1 MENYYEI
8 LGVSENVTQDELKK
22 VYRQLA
28 LEHHPDKGGD
38 EEKFKKISEAYD
50 TLGDESKRTQY
61 DNQRKNPFGNMGGM
75 GSMFE
80 EFFNGGFHQQR
91 KTNAPEKVINL
102 EIGAIE
108 SYLGVEKTIN
118 FDRKIKCE
126 PCNGKGGEKIRCHGC
141 NGAGF
146 HTITMG
152 SGFFQ
157 QVVRQPCNTCKGSGE
172 LYTKVCQTCKG
183 STTITKKD
191 SVKIKIPRGIG
202 DGQFMRL
209 QNHGD
214 YYINS
219 YGNLIIRLYV
229 IPEKNFEKR
238 ENDLVYHAYMNLEQ
252 IQMDSLDIPHPNGTI
267 SIKLPNEID
276 TTKPLRVKKRG
287 YKSTEEHS
295 NDYGDLII
303 SLHVKFTRT

>member
-1 MENYYEI
+1 
-8 LGVSENVTQDELKK
+8 
-22 VYRQLA
+22 
-28 LEHHPDKGGD
+28 
-38 EEKFKKISEAYD
+38 
-50 TLGDESKRTQY
+50 
-61 DNQRKNPFGNMGGM
+61 
-75 GSMFE
+75 
-80 EFFNGGFHQQR
+80 
-91 KTNAPEKVINL
+91 
-102 EIGAIE
+102 
-108 SYLGVEKTIN
+108 
-118 FDRKIKCE
+118 
-126 PCNGKGGEKIRCHGC
+126 
-141 NGAGF
+141 
-146 HTITMG
+146 MG

-157 QVVRQPCNTCKGSGE
+157 QVVRQPCNTCRGSGE

-183 STTITKKD
+183 ATTTIKKD
-191 SVKIKIPRGIG
+191 SVKIKKPRGIG

-229 IPEKNFEKR
+229 VPEKNFEKR

-276 TTKPLRVKKRG
+276 TAKPLRVKNKG
-287 YKSTEEHS
+287 YKFTQDYS
-295 NDYGDLII
+295 NEYGDLII